1 MRILVVIRGRKCRGL
16 PLATPDFL
24 PGAVGEGAVDFR
36 PLDQDIAHA
45 ALIELTE
52 KLRERR
58 AVHSDETA
66 R

>member
-1 MRILVVIRGRKCRGL
+1 
-16 PLATPDFL
+16 
-24 PGAVGEGAVDFR
+24 VDFR